1 MSMYHLGSPQKL
13 ILHKLDEF
21 SAFCLLNNKY
31 YGKGKTMEK
40 KLYVQYIDEKYKKLD
55 MLSRNQGL
63 ETWLVKDNCTGKL
76 FILKETMPELED
88 IYRTLQ
94 SSTNKNLVTI
104 SETVKLDKKCIVI
117 EEYISGCTL
126 EEIINNGNTNVKM
139 VFNIIKQLL
148 EVLIFLHGI
157 NIIHRDINPK
167 NILVSTDG
175 VVKLIDFGIARKY
188 KENSVNDTTILGTE
202 GFAAPEQFGFQQTDG
217 RSDIYSLGV
226 LFHLLLSGKMPKGG
240 RCLNIEYKE
249 FIEKCISL
257 EPSLR
262 YQSALE
268 AYTSL
273 ISMET
278 AGQVNTVSKKTYK
291 NPYCLPGF
299 RSNIWWKKAIAI
311 SFYVIMAIYMYEMVY
326 ECSKTPASFSLEFIA
341 LSLYIILAFII
352 ATNYGNWTSR
362 IWPVSR
368 FNKFFKIFT
377 RIVLFMF
384 IFYYGIMLEEYV
396 RYTMLGFPRP
406 K

>member
-1 MSMYHLGSPQKL
+1 
-13 ILHKLDEF
+13 
-21 SAFCLLNNKY
+21 
-31 YGKGKTMEK
+31 MEK
-40 KLYVQYIDEKYKKLD
+40 DLQIQYLDEKYKKLD
-55 MLSRNQGL
+55 MLSKNQGL
-63 ETWLVKDNCTGKL
+63 ETWLVKDNSTGKL
-76 FILKETMPELED
+76 FILKEIMPELAD

-94 SSTNKNLVTI
+94 SFPNKNLVTI
-104 SETVKLDKKCIVI
+104 SQTVKSDNKCIVI
-117 EEYISGCTL
+117 EEYISGNTL
-126 EEIINNGNTNVKM
+126 EEIINNGNTNVQAA
-139 VFNIIKQLL
+139 FNIIKQLL
-148 EVLIFLHGI
+148 EVLVFIHGI
-157 NIIHRDINPK
+157 NIIHRDINPR
-167 NILVSTDG
+167 NVMVSTDG
-175 VVKLIDFGIARKY
+175 IIKLIDFGIARKY
-188 KENSVNDTTILGTE
+188 KENSVADTTILGTE

-226 LFHLLLSGKMPKGG
+226 LFHLLLSGRMPEGN

-249 FIEKCISL
+249 FIQKCISL

-273 ISMET
+273 VSMET
-278 AGQVNTVSKKTYK
+278 AKQVNPVPEKPHK
-291 NPYCLPGF
+291 NPVCLPGF

-311 SFYVIMAIYMYEMVY
+311 SFYIIMVIYMSGMLY

-341 LSLYIILAFII
+341 LFLYVILAFI
-352 ATNYGNWTSR
+352 AVTNYGNWTYR

-368 FNKFFKIFT
+368 FDKSLKILI

-396 RYTMLGFPRP
+396 RYTMLGLPRP